1 MITELTITNYKSAL
15 KTHVPLSRFNV
26 LIGEN
31 GAGKSNI
38 LESLALASAAGAN
51 KLDTEYL
58 SARGVRLCTSRL
70 TKSAFN
76 SSTQK
81 KPITIF
87 VKTDLPDE
95 DGRGREYEFILHH
108 DDKANTQ
115 WQLDLRSK
123 VPLPT
128 PMEDLMR
135 SWEAN
140 KADPSAKA
148 ATEELRKLMKFLQQ
162 EFHRTESIKKSKS
175 NSAAKDLNGVTITLR
190 NPLVAS
196 LITGFIQKSTFERF
210 TVYSPNYETLKN
222 HLAVPATSPIGPK
235 GEGMLATIQSMQ
247 EDEPARF
254 KDITESL
261 KLFDWYSSIR
271 FPTENQTRNDGLS
284 SRIAIGD
291 RYVRTRGLLLD
302 DSAVNEGFLYVLF
315 YLTIFCSSKT
325 PAIFGIENIDTALN
339 PRLCEVLVK
348 QLISL
353 SKKYEKQVIVT
364 THNPAILDGL
374 NLDDSSQSLLI
385 VRRNADGHTLVDNYQ
400 KPQITSEKHIRLSE
414 AFMRGHI
421 GALPKGI

>member
-1 MITELTITNYKSAL
+1 M
-15 KTHVPLSRFNV
+15 
-26 LIGEN
+26 
-31 GAGKSNI
+31 
-38 LESLALASAAGAN
+38 
-51 KLDTEYL
+51 
-58 SARGVRLCTSRL
+58 
-70 TKSAFN
+70 
-76 SSTQK
+76 
-81 KPITIF
+81 
-87 VKTDLPDE
+87 
-95 DGRGREYEFILHH
+95 
-108 DDKANTQ
+108 
-115 WQLDLRSK
+115 
-123 VPLPT
+123 
-128 PMEDLMR
+128 
-135 SWEAN
+135 
-140 KADPSAKA
+140 
-148 ATEELRKLMKFLQQ
+148 
-162 EFHRTESIKKSKS
+162 
-175 NSAAKDLNGVTITLR
+175 
-190 NPLVAS
+190 
-196 LITGFIQKSTFERF
+196 
-210 TVYSPNYETLKN
+210 
-222 HLAVPATSPIGPK
+222 
-235 GEGMLATIQSMQ
+235 
-247 EDEPARF
+247 
-254 KDITESL
+254 
-261 KLFDWYSSIR
+261 
-271 FPTENQTRNDGLS
+271 S